1 MSSEIRKSQYTP
13 GKAWEEHLDYWMRD
27 GFTRVEP
34 YFSSEPLADMPKV
47 EQKLQELLD
56 RRGFVTVETFRVAT
70 GLTYHAARKLLNG
83 WTAGENPKLLKTR
96 QGSAYIYT
104 QI

>member
-1 MSSEIRKSQYTP
+1 MQ
-13 GKAWEEHLDYWMRD
+13 D

-34 YFSSEPLADMPKV
+34 LYSSEPLADMPKL
-47 EQKLQELLD
+47 EEKLQQMLD

-83 WTAGENPKLLKTR
+83 WTTGENPKLLKTR